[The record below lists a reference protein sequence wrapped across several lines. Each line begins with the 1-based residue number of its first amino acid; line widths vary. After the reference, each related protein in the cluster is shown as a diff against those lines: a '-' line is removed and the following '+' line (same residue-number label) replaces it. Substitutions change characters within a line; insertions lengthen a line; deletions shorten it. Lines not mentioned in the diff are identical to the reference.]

1 MISVEKLNRL
11 EKSDN
16 EYLIDWHELNYN
28 DRKIVIKIEDKLT
41 AMNIEVVKIDFIE
54 NYIYYSKYNE
64 KIIIN
69 EIIKHYGSLPKW
81 VIRKE
86 DYIRMVKIRE
96 IIK

>member
-81 VIRKE
+81 VIKKE